1 MFHVESKAAVE
12 LRKKDATR
20 ALVYAPDRGD
30 SQSIYHFGI
39 QYSSNQPPIF
49 TKPSWRRDMTPEEL
63 TKVEEQAYFQ
73 WMQTV
78 AEAQQEY
85 QQQQEER
92 DANEVGVPKINMY
105 ERNIEV
111 WRQLWRVIE
120 RCSVLVHLADARCP
134 LLHLS
139 DNLITHI
146 TRDRPS
152 KRIVVVLTKADLVDK
167 SRVQAW
173 VEYLESRYDGKISVL
188 AYSMED
194 PETSNA
200 VLMRTI
206 GAASATI
213 AVDEKE
219 VSVREDEQ
227 DALIVGFVGE
237 PNVGKSSLLN
247 SLFGRKLVSVSATP
261 GHTKHL
267 QTHFFERAELLE
279 RGDEFSKVVMCD
291 CPGVVFPRF
300 NVPLSLQILFGSFP
314 IAQTRE
320 PFSAVRFIAENCL
333 PYLHEIYKLRPV
345 EDDDGGALYS
355 GDVVCVEATV
365 FNAVLLCCCV
375 RLVAV
380 HAVRVVRDA
389 ARVPRERRQVRRAPV
404 GEPHPARY
412 AQWEESRAVVPAT
425 SLAASYLRGRAR
437 GECTV
442 VAGYENEEE
451 QLEFWGSEPA
461 SVPRGEIGE
470 DHADEGPLS
479 GVVRP
484 ERYDEKV
491 DRAFQREVFKKSQEA
506 GGHQGVIV

>member
-12 LRKKDATR
+12 ARKKDATR
-20 ALVYAPDRGD
+20 ALEYAPDRGD

-39 QYSSNQPPIF
+39 QHPANQPPIF

-63 TKVEEQAYFQ
+63 THVEEQAYLQ
-73 WMQTV
+73 WMQSV
-78 AEAQQEY
+78 ADAQQEHQH
-85 QQQQEER
+85 QQQQE
-92 DANEVGVPKINMY
+92 ANEIGVPKINMY

-111 WRQLWRVIE
+111 WRQLWRVTE
-120 RCSVLVHLADARCP
+120 RCSVLVHLVDARCP

-139 DNLITHI
+139 DRLITHI
-146 TRDRPS
+146 TRDQPS
-152 KRIVVVLTKADLVDK
+152 KRIVIVLTKADLVDK
-167 SRVQAW
+167 SRVRTW
-173 VEYLESRYDGKISVL
+173 VEYLETRYEHKVSVL

-200 VLMRTI
+200 ILMRTI

-213 AVDEKE
+213 PVDERE
-219 VSVREDEQ
+219 VSAREDEQ

-279 RGDEFSKVVMCD
+279 RGNEFSKVVMCD

-333 PYLHEIYKLRPV
+333 PSLHEIYKLRPV
-345 EDDDGGALYS
+345 EDDDGGALCRVAYMRCCCLCD
-355 GDVVCVEATV
+355 DVVVDCVV
-365 FNAVLLCCCV
+365 C

-380 HAVRVVRDA
+380 HAV
-389 ARVPRERRQVRRAPV
+389 
-404 GEPHPARY
+404 
-412 AQWEESRAVVPAT
+412 
-425 SLAASYLRGRAR
+425 
-437 GECTV
+437 
-442 VAGYENEEE
+442 
-451 QLEFWGSEPA
+451 
-461 SVPRGEIGE
+461 
-470 DHADEGPLS
+470 
-479 GVVRP
+479 
-484 ERYDEKV
+484 
-491 DRAFQREVFKKSQEA
+491 
-506 GGHQGVIV
+506 